1 MFFYDLNAITLM
13 AVVLLGLLALAGI
26 IYLVV
31 KRKGEL
37 NNKQHVLNVRG
48 KYLPMWGEY
57 YLYTDSAGVIKGDC
71 TGDKCVFFDSEEEAK
86 QMISSYINSKLC
98 G

>member
-1 MFFYDLNAITLM
+1 MVFYEINAYSLM
-13 AVVLLGLLALAGI
+13 AIALLGLLALAGI

-31 KRKGEL
+31 KRMGEL

-57 YLYTDSAGVIKGDC
+57 YLYADNAGVIKGDC

-86 QMISSYINSKLC
+86 QMISSYLDSKLC